1 MYECLI
7 CDRRFHEFDVQTD
20 EFGNRRAV
28 CPYCKGDIEDMYECK
43 ICGELMSED
52 DLWGGVCLECIDK
65 HTNLDNCIEFGNDDK
80 RKVEVNGF
88 IFSLLTEEQI
98 NDILVRIIR
107 DANTITPIDCSEYVS
122 DDYDWYGEQV
132 VKQKEQRK
140 CQ

>member
-7 CDRRFHEFDVQTD
+7 CDRRFHDFDVQTD
-20 EFGNRRAV
+20 EFGGKKAV
-28 CPYCKGDIEDMYECK
+28 CPYCKGDIEDVYECK
-43 ICGELMSED
+43 LCGELYSD
-52 DLWGGVCLECIDK
+52 DELESGVCLKCIDK

-122 DDYDWYGEQV
+122 DDYDWYGEQI
-132 VKQKEQRK
+132 VKQKESEK